1 MQALKVHVV
10 RKVQQ
15 VLHLQLGRKAIPDL
29 KVIQV
34 RALPVHKDRKAV
46 KELQDLQDL
55 KELQGLLD
63 QQAQPAALAPRV
75 LPGLLDQQV
84 HPRRDR
90 QVQLDL
96 QALPALRD
104 LRGPLDLPEVPDLEV
119 HPDPL
124 VQPVQSVLPDQLALT
139 AHQVQLDLQ
148 AFKAHQVLQVL
159 VKDLLVELARKAL
172 LVHAVLLDQLGLRSV
187 SAMQD

>member
-1 MQALKVHVV
+1 MQVLKVHAV

-29 KVIQV
+29 KVIQA

-63 QQAQPAALAPRV
+63 QQAQPAVLAPRV

-84 HPRRDR
+84 HPHRDR

-104 LRGPLDLPEVPDLEV
+104 LRGPLDLPEVPDLEG
-119 HPDPL
+119 HPDLL
-124 VQPVQSVLPDQLALT
+124 VQPVQPVLPDQLALT
-139 AHQVQLDLQ
+139 VHQVQPDQL
-148 AFKAHQVLQVL
+148 AFKDLPDLQVL

-172 LVHAVLLDQLGLRSV
+172 PVHVDRKDPLGLRSV